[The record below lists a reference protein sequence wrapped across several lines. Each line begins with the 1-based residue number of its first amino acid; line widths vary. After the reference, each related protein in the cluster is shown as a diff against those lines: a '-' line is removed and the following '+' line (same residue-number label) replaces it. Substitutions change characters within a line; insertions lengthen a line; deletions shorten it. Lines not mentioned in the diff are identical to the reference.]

1 MKNLVMVVAL
11 VGFGGAGC
19 GEKSPAE
26 KCEDL
31 VSSVCDRVVDCI
43 PGVGTH
49 DDCVRAF
56 DGELSCSSTKSVSMS
71 YDQCLDM
78 VGAQSCPTLFP
89 TDMQSGEIMLDLPD
103 TCSGVLSTQAGRGN
117 LTPTLGT
124 PTRTANSLG
133 SLAARAR
140 AGIGAE
146 IE

>member
-1 MKNLVMVVAL
+1 MKNLVMVMVMAL
-11 VGFGGAGC
+11 VSFGGSGC

-56 DGELSCSSTKSVSMS
+56 DSELSCSSTKSVSMS
-71 YDQCLDM
+71 YDECLNM
-78 VGAQSCPTLFP
+78 LSAQSCPTLFP
-89 TDMQSGEIMLDLPD
+89 TDMQSGEIMLTLPD
-103 TCSGVLSTQAGRGN
+103 TCSGVLSTQSDRGDP
-117 LTPTLGT
+117 TPTLGT
-124 PTRTANSLG
+124 PTRAANSLG

-140 AGIGAE
+140 AG
-146 IE
+146 